1 MRSFRSVLPLLLAPL
16 ALLVSGCGP
25 DCQSSCDKLFGDAPD
40 QCDLASGLPGV
51 DPQNLRAD
59 CLSHCN
65 GAMARNGEVSED
77 FNPDERS
84 SGADEVTLDNEKEA
98 ALWMDC
104 VADSSCENLNEGY
117 CAPTTVFP

>member
-1 MRSFRSVLPLLLAPL
+1 MRSLLLLVPV
-16 ALLVSGCGP
+16 ALFATGCGP
-25 DCQSSCDKLFGDAPD
+25 DCQSSCDKLFGDAPG

-65 GAMARNGEVSED
+65 GAMARNGEVSGD